1 VTFVAETDTE
11 VAIIRDIETKDSSK
25 MISQA
30 FSRRR
35 FCKWSSSLVLAGIS
49 TGLKNWLVLA
59 LDPAPPG
66 HTLANI
72 HTPKLILPATTRN
85 GNHVPVF
92 VKMNHPMEPGHYIR
106 RVEFRNESDPIPS
119 KGIFHPTA
127 ANGET
132 YLAFQARMDSG
143 TSTVLAIAECNLH
156 GTWTARHRITI
167 PDGQGGCATVGV
179 PKEAAAI
186 KEIVPPVIRIP
197 ELVRRGRLTKGEMA
211 EVQVKFKHPS
221 KTGLA
226 YKDKKF
232 VQIEEPLYVT
242 SMQVFYGERLV
253 SRYEMTAGLS
263 DNPFLKFKLKFTEE
277 KLIRFVFT
285 NSRGRQF
292 SAGTAVVLS

>member
-1 VTFVAETDTE
+1 
-11 VAIIRDIETKDSSK
+11 
-25 MISQA
+25 MIPQEI
-30 FSRRR
+30 SRRS
-35 FCKWSSSLVLAGIS
+35 FCKWSSSLVLAGMF
-49 TGLKNWLVLA
+49 TGLKNRLVLA
-59 LDPAPPG
+59 LDPSAPAD
-66 HTLANI
+66 TLKQL

-85 GNHVPVF
+85 GNHVPII
-92 VKMNHPMEPGHYIR
+92 VKMNHPMEQGHYIR

-119 KGIFHPTA
+119 KGIFYPTV

-156 GTWTARHRITI
+156 GTWTAAHRITI

-277 KLIRFVFT
+277 KLIRVVFT